1 MTDLF
6 AGIAVRDFEAAL
18 TWYEKLFGAPP
29 SFFPHDTE
37 AVWQIAEFRSVYI
50 VRAPEH
56 AGHAMN
62 LLFVEDLDA
71 RLGALASRGLEP
83 TRVETYENDVRK
95 AVFHDP
101 DGNEISF
108 GGGPAE

>member
-1 MTDLF
+1 MTELF
-6 AGIAVRDFEAAL
+6 AGIAVRDFDAAL
-18 TWYEKLFGAPP
+18 AWYGALFDGPP

-37 AVWQIAEFRSVYI
+37 AVWEMAESRLVYI

-62 LLFVEDLDA
+62 LLFVDDLTT
-71 RLGALASRGLEP
+71 RLAGLASRGLEP

-101 DGNEISF
+101 DGNEFSF
-108 GGGPAE
+108 GGGV

>member
-6 AGIAVRDFEAAL
+6 AGIAVSDFPVAL
-18 TWYEKLFGAPP
+18 SWYEKLFGVSP

-56 AGHAMN
+56 AGHAMV
-62 LLFVEDLDA
+62 LLFVEDLDE
-71 RLGALASRGLEP
+71 RLEALASRGLEP
-83 TRVETYENDVRK
+83 IRVETYENDVRK
-95 AVFHDP
+95 AIFQDP
-101 DGNEISF
+101 DGNEFSF

>member
-1 MTDLF
+1 MVGLF
-6 AGIAVRDFEAAL
+6 AGIAVSDFEAAL
-18 TWYEKLFGAPP
+18 AWYEKLFGAPP

-37 AVWQIAEFRSVYI
+37 AVWEIAELRSVYI
-50 VRAPEH
+50 LHAPDH

-62 LLFVEDLDA
+62 TLFVDDLDT
-71 RLGALASRGLEP
+71 RLAGIASRGLAP

-101 DGNEISF
+101 DGNELGL
-108 GGGPAE
+108 GGGPG